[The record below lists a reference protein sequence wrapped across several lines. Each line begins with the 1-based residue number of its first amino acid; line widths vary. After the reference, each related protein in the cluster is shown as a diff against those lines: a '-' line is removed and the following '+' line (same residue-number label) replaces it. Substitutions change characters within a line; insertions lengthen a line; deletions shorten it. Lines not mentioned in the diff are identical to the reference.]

1 LEDGPPGFP
10 QDFSCPVVLGKQAR
24 SRKAFAY
31 RAITS
36 CRRSFQIVRLT
47 LRFFT
52 SRSCRDRIT
61 PAPATPDIQRSR
73 ALTYAWFGPIPF
85 RSPLLRESRL
95 LSFPRGTE
103 MVHFPPLACRFL
115 FDSEAD
121 VTILLVTGCPIR
133 KSPGQRL
140 FAAHRGLSQLTTS
153 FIALLRQG
161 IHRVPL
167 VA

>member
-1 LEDGPPGFP
+1 MTGPYLLP
-10 QDFSCPVVLGKQAR
+10 QPRTYNAHE
-24 SRKAFAY
+24 
-31 RAITS
+31 
-36 CRRSFQIVRLT
+36 
-47 LRFFT
+47 
-52 SRSCRDRIT
+52 
-61 PAPATPDIQRSR
+61 
-73 ALTYAWFGPIPF
+73 LTYARFGLFPV
-85 RSPLLRESRL
+85 RSPLLGESLL

-103 MVHFPPLACRFL
+103 MVHFPPLAYRLL
-115 FDSEAD
+115 FDSEAE

-133 KSPGQRL
+133 KSPGRGL